1 MKILHVMIS
10 PRGEGTPR
18 MVLDWLKVKGHE
30 QELVFLEP
38 AGTLLPEFEAT
49 GAWMY
54 VNRDFPLRFTA
65 GMKVLRLVK
74 KISNERKPDLVISW
88 PMGFSQ
94 WIHLGARMAGVKKL
108 IVHAGNPPGSSFF
121 HKYVSTYLSFWT
133 GYLVGNKVITCSN
146 YLIDKFNRIPFLSRE
161 QFICV
166 YNCFR
171 PERFMLN
178 GVAKD
183 PNQAIM
189 VATLE
194 DHKDHK
200 TLLHAWR
207 IIEDGGHPFTL
218 KLAGDGSMKQ
228 ELLSLHAELKLRQV
242 EFLGSRSDVPELLN
256 RSKLFVF
263 STTIQEGFGTVLL
276 EALASRCKVVAS
288 DVPACREVLK
298 DGKYGMLIEP
308 ANAQMLAK
316 SIIDAMLSPD
326 NENTVNEGV
335 AYAAQFSPER
345 MLNQYLEI
353 VR

>member
-18 MVLDWLKVKGHE
+18 MVLDWLRVKGHE

-38 AGTLLPEFEAT
+38 TGTLLPEFEAT
-49 GAWMY
+49 GAWIY
-54 VNRDFPLRFTA
+54 VNRSFPLRFSA
-65 GMKVLRLVK
+65 GLKVLRLIK
-74 KISNERKPDLVISW
+74 KIARERKPDLVISW

-94 WIHLGARMAGVKKL
+94 WIHLGARMSGVKRL

-146 YLIDKFNRIPFLSRE
+146 YLIDKFNNIPFLSRK
-161 QFICV
+161 QFVAV

-171 PERFMLN
+171 PERFILGN
-178 GVAKD
+178 IAKD
-183 PNQAIM
+183 PNRAIM

-194 DHKDHK
+194 DHKDHR
-200 TLLHAWR
+200 TLLEAWK
-207 IIEDGGHPFTL
+207 IIEDANHPYVL
-218 KLAGDGSMKQ
+218 KLAGDGSMKMQ
-228 ELLSLHAELKLRQV
+228 LLALHADLKLKQV
-242 EFLGSRSDVPELLN
+242 DFLGSRSDIPELLN
-256 RSKLFVF
+256 GSKLFVF

-276 EALASRCKVVAS
+276 EALAARCKVIAS

-298 DGKYGMLIEP
+298 DGKYGTLVEAANP
-308 ANAQMLAK
+308 AALAQA
-316 SIIDAMLSPD
+316 IIAGFVSPD
-326 NENTVNEGV
+326 NEQAIREGV
-335 AYAAQFSPER
+335 DYAAQFSPER
-345 MLNQYLEI
+345 MLNQYLDI